1 MAAKEAA
8 AATAVA
14 KEVMAK
20 KATEEAVAA
29 MVAADVMVVLKQCD
43 RTLGGLPT

>member
-8 AATAVA
+8 VATAVA

-20 KATEEAVAA
+20 KVTEEAVTAMAA
-29 MVAADVMVVLKQCD
+29 VDVMVVLKQCD
-43 RTLGGLPT
+43 